1 MKSILT
7 LITILF
13 FSASVSAQEGAKKPG
28 GLFEKASSLLN
39 KNSSSS
45 DLSSNEIV
53 AGLKEALV
61 LGAEKSGQKLSS
73 PNGFFK
79 DAAVKIL
86 MPKEVQ
92 AIEKKMRLIGMGKM
106 VDNAV
111 ESMNR
116 AAEDAS
122 KEAAPIFIAAIKKMT
137 VKDAV
142 QILKGTDTAA
152 TGYLR
157 TSTSPEL
164 TSAFMPIVEEALKKV
179 DATKYWKDVF
189 SAYNRF
195 SSEPVNTDINSYV
208 TQKALDGI
216 FYYVAQEEINIR
228 KNPADR
234 VTDVLKNVFG
244 K

>member
-1 MKSILT
+1 MKSFLT
-7 LITILF
+7 LLSFLI
-13 FSASVSAQEGAKKPG
+13 FSLSVSAQNPLKKSG
-28 GLFEKASSLLN
+28 DLLN
-39 KNSSSS
+39 KAGSLFNKNEAS
-45 DLSSNEIV
+45 DLSGNEIV

-61 LGAEKSGQKLSS
+61 IGAEKSGQKLSS
-73 PNGFFK
+73 PDGFLK

-86 MPKEVQ
+86 MPREVQ
-92 AIEKKMRLIGMGKM
+92 AIEKKMRLLGMGKL

-122 KEAAPIFIAAIKKMT
+122 KEAAPIFVSAIKKMT
-137 VKDAV
+137 VKDALK
-142 QILKGTDTAA
+142 ILRGADTAA

-164 TSAFMPIVEEALKKV
+164 TGAFMPIIEEALKKV
-179 DATKYWKDVF
+179 DATKHWEAVF
-189 SAYNRF
+189 NTYNRF
-195 SSEPVNTDINSYV
+195 SSQPVDTDINRYV

-228 KNPADR
+228 KNPAGR
-234 VTDVLKNVFG
+234 VTDVLKKVFG

>member
-1 MKSILT
+1 MKTILT
-7 LITILF
+7 LLTFLF
-13 FSASVSAQEGAKKPG
+13 LSFSISAQIPIKKSG
-28 GLFEKASSLLN
+28 GLLNKASSLLN
-39 KNSSSS
+39 KNSS

-61 LGAEKSGQKLSS
+61 IGAEKSGQKLSS

-92 AIEKKMRLIGMGKM
+92 AIEKKMRLIGMGKL

-122 KEAAPIFIAAIKKMT
+122 KEAAPIFVAAIKKMT

-164 TSAFMPIVEEALKKV
+164 TSAFMPIIEEALKKV
-179 DATKYWKDVF
+179 DATKHWEAVF
-189 SAYNRF
+189 NTYNRF
-195 SSEPVNTDINSYV
+195 SSQPVDTNINSYV

-216 FYYVAQEEINIR
+216 FHYVAQEEINIR
-228 KNPADR
+228 KNPAGR

>member
-1 MKSILT
+1 MKIILT
-7 LITILF
+7 LLTFLLVS
-13 FSASVSAQEGAKKPG
+13 FSTSAQDPVKKSG
-28 GLFEKASSLLN
+28 GLWNKASSFLN
-39 KNSSSS
+39 KNASS

-92 AIEKKMRLIGMGKM
+92 AIEKKMRLIGMGKL

-122 KEAAPIFIAAIKKMT
+122 KEAAPIFVAAIKKMT

-142 QILKGTDTAA
+142 KILKGTDTAA

-164 TSAFMPIVEEALKKV
+164 TSAFMPIIEEALRKV
-179 DATKYWKDVF
+179 DATKHWEAVF
-189 SAYNRF
+189 TTYNRF
-195 SSEPVNTDINSYV
+195 SSEPVDTDINSYV

-216 FYYVAQEEINIR
+216 FHYVAQEEINIR
-228 KNPADR
+228 KNPAGR
-234 VTDVLKNVFG
+234 VTDVLKSVFG
-244 K
+244 N

>member
-1 MKSILT
+1 MKLFLS
-7 LITILF
+7 LITLLF
-13 FSASVSAQEGAKKPG
+13 FSIAVSAQNPLKKPG
-28 GLFEKASSLLN
+28 GLLNKASSILN
-39 KNSSSS
+39 NNASS
-45 DLSSNEIV
+45 DLTSNEIV

-61 LGAEKSGQKLSS
+61 IGAEKSGQKLSS

-92 AIEKKMRLIGMGKM
+92 AIEKKMRLIGMGKL

-137 VKDAV
+137 VKDAL
-142 QILKGTDTAA
+142 QILKGKDTAA

-179 DATKYWKDVF
+179 DATKHWKDVF

-195 SSEPVNTDINSYV
+195 SSAPVETDINSYV

-228 KNPADR
+228 KNPAGR
-234 VTDVLKNVFG
+234 VTDVLKSVFG